1 MTYLEA
7 LYGSQY
13 DEIKRNGKDG
23 NKGRLNGNIFLTAFL
38 IMFLTTAILALCYF
52 VPQIS
57 NGLGRMLRNIFGN
70 NGKAT
75 GKLLAVIFGGL
86 IYFII
91 NKTIGTQENFT
102 HYVDN
107 FLAYPED
114 TRNKAAKMLLVP
126 FFIVLALMFV
136 LAFLN

>member
-38 IMFLTTAILALCYF
+38 LMSIITIILAVCYL
-52 VPQIS
+52 VPQINHS
-57 NGLGRMLRNIFGN
+57 LGRMLSNTFGN
-70 NGKAT
+70 NGRFT
-75 GKLLAVIFGGL
+75 GKLLAIVFGG
-86 IYFII
+86 IFYFII
-91 NKTIGTQENFT
+91 NKTIGTQDNFT

-114 TRNKAAKMLLVP
+114 TRNKAGKMLLVP
-126 FFIVLALMFV
+126 FFIVLALMFL

>member
-38 IMFLTTAILALCYF
+38 LMFIITVILAVCYL

-57 NGLGRMLRNIFGN
+57 HSLGRMLLNTFGN
-70 NGKAT
+70 NGKFT
-75 GKLLAVIFGGL
+75 GKLLAIVFGG
-86 IYFII
+86 IFYFII

-107 FLAYPED
+107 FLAYPEE
-114 TRNKAAKMLLVP
+114 TRNKAGKMLLIP
-126 FFIVLALMFV
+126 FFIVLVLMFV

>member
-52 VPQIS
+52 VPTIS
-57 NGLGRMLRNIFGN
+57 DNLGRALRNTFGN
-70 NGKAT
+70 NGRFT
-75 GKLLAVIFGGL
+75 GKILAIVFGGL
-86 IYFII
+86 IYFIV
-91 NKTIGTQENFT
+91 NKTVGTQENFT
-102 HYVDN
+102 HHVDN
-107 FLAYPED
+107 FLAYPEE
-114 TRNKAAKMLLVP
+114 TRNKAGKMLLVP
-126 FFIVLALMFV
+126 FFIVLVLLFA

>member
-38 IMFLTTAILALCYF
+38 MMSLITAILAVCFL

-57 NGLGRMLRNIFGN
+57 HSLGRMLTNTFGN
-70 NGKAT
+70 NGKFT
-75 GKLLAVIFGGL
+75 GKFLAIVFGAI

-91 NKTIGTQENFT
+91 NKTVGTQENFT
-102 HYVDN
+102 HRVDN
-107 FLAYPED
+107 FLAYPEH
-114 TRNKAAKMLLVP
+114 TRNKAAMMLLVP
-126 FFIVLALMFV
+126 FFVVLTLMFV